1 MADTIQ
7 QAVLTA
13 NGDILASVSE
23 QIREL
28 HPGIATQMEVDALV
42 KELQNLAGLGAVPG
56 DTNNILADA
65 VSGLK
70 NIQSGASTWQDSGAV
85 LGDLDTL
92 KGLLANTPEDPKYKI
107 ITSVITQIEQSLN
120 YRPDVSSVLSDLDA
134 IKTLKAGPADATA
147 FHDFNALQIAFE
159 NTWLHPFANT
169 LPAAPPHLHP
179 PPAPLH
185 HRPPAPT
192 PA

>member
-107 ITSVITQIEQSLN
+107 ITSVIAQIEQSLN
-120 YRPDVSSVLSDLDA
+120 YRPDVTSVLSDLDA
-134 IKTLKAGPADATA
+134 IKTLKGGPADATA
-147 FHDFNALQIAFE
+147 FHDFNVLQIAFE
-159 NTWLHPFANT
+159 NVWLHAFDKK
-169 LPAAPPHLHP
+169 LAAAVENLY
-179 PPAPLH
+179 AQTVQLYDD
-185 HRPPAPT
+185 A
-192 PA
+192 